1 MKPQAIASLH
11 LMTVAFL
18 FNSVKKFL
26 SDCFQSRYGLSRRL
40 SYNIMKSLQMFRTF
54 DYC

>member
-1 MKPQAIASLH
+1 MKPQAIASLP

-18 FNSVKKFL
+18 FNSNKNFL
-26 SDCFQSRYGLSRRL
+26 SGCFQSRYGLSL
-40 SYNIMKSLQMFRTF
+40 LQTSNIMKSLQMFRHF